1 MRDET
6 GLDLAES
13 DSGAGTVVAR
23 VGEFSKPRPGGL
35 VGDAKFLSMSESG
48 AGRCFALV
56 EAEIFETGGRTGMF

>member
-6 GLDLAES
+6 GFDLADA

-35 VGDAKFLSMSESG
+35 VGDGKFMAMAESG
-48 AGRCFALV
+48 AGRCLALA